1 MITTK
6 EEYMADRASRAPAV
20 PPPMPGQPIP
30 TQEELD
36 LMRLGLMHVDEKGP
50 PELQQPPPVA
60 VPPPPPP
67 MPARAPVSRPAA

>member
-6 EEYMADRASRAPAV
+6 EEYMADRAMRTQPV
-20 PPPMPGQPIP
+20 PPPAPSVPIP

-50 PELQQPPPVA
+50 PELQTPPA
-60 VPPPPPP
+60 AAPPPPT
-67 MPARAPVSRPAA
+67 RAPAPATR